1 MQENRKATFRPMF
14 RLFNYLKNYKGLL
27 IFASASSIIHKM
39 FDLMPPIM
47 VGWSVD
53 VLNKESPNWLIAMSG
68 NDLFMQAVLI
78 SLFFVLIFGLESL
91 TEWMLKNGFLKLA
104 QRVQHDLRM
113 DAYRKMQE
121 REISYFESNR
131 TGNLIAMLND
141 DINQLERFLNDNVNQ
156 ILQLITLF
164 AFSGLALF
172 GVDFW
177 MAIIGIIPIPLIVWG
192 SFIYQRIISP
202 KYKRIREAVG
212 ELSSRLENNISGIAV
227 IKSFTAE
234 KFEEKRVADASL
246 EYKQANYAAIKY
258 NSLYTPTIRMLIAL
272 GLAGGILL
280 GSWYILEDMDKISV
294 GDIAL
299 YALMLQRLL
308 WPVTRMGA
316 IFDEFERAKASAR
329 RIFTLM
335 DTPSEV
341 TEKANAIDFGKAA
354 GEITFNN
361 VSFYYTEGIPVLKT
375 LNEKLEAG
383 KTIGIAGQTG
393 GGKTTLIKLL
403 LRLYDVKEG
412 AILLDNHNIKDLSFH
427 CLRSNIALV
436 SQDVYL
442 FHGTI
447 LENISYGMNF
457 SEEAIISACRKAQ
470 LHDFIISLPKGY
482 DTIVGERG
490 IKLSGGQRQRIS
502 IARAIL
508 KDAPILILDEA
519 TSSVDTETERA
530 IQENIYQLVA
540 GKTAL
545 IIAHRLSTIR
555 HADKILV
562 LKEGE
567 IIESGT
573 HDTLLEQKGLYAE
586 LWNVQTGIVFKEE
599 NT

>member
-1 MQENRKATFRPMF
+1 
-14 RLFNYLKNYKGLL
+14 
-27 IFASASSIIHKM
+27 M

-53 VLNKESPNWLIAMSG
+53 VLNKNSPNWLIALAG
-68 NDLFMQAVLI
+68 NDLFIQAVWI
-78 SLFFVLIFGLESL
+78 SVFFVLIFGLESL

-113 DAYRKMQE
+113 DAYKKMQE
-121 REISYFESNR
+121 REIAYFESNR

-141 DINQLERFLNDNVNQ
+141 DINQLERFLNDNLNQ

-177 MAIIGIIPIPLIVWG
+177 MAIIGIIPVPLIIWG
-192 SFIYQRIISP
+192 SFIYQRLISP

-234 KFEEKRVADASL
+234 KFEEERVTDASL
-246 EYKQANYAAIKY
+246 EYKNANYSAIKY

-272 GLAGGILL
+272 GLSGGILL
-280 GSWYILEDMDKISV
+280 GSWYLIEDTGKISV

-299 YALMLQRLL
+299 YALMIQRLL
-308 WPVTRMGA
+308 WPVTRMGV

-335 DTPSEV
+335 DTPPEIE
-341 TEKANAIDFGKAA
+341 EKINAKDIGKAK
-354 GEITFNN
+354 GEITFKN
-361 VSFYYTEGIPVLKT
+361 VSFFYTKGVSIINN
-375 LNEKLEAG
+375 LNINISAG

-403 LRLYDVKEG
+403 LRLYDVKQG
-412 AILLDNHNIKDLSFH
+412 SIYLDNHNIKDLSFYS
-427 CLRSNIALV
+427 LRRNIALV

-447 LENISYGMNF
+447 FENISYGMDF
-457 SEEAIISACRKAQ
+457 SEDAIINACKKAQ
-470 LHDFIISLPKGY
+470 LHDFIVSLPKTY
-482 DTIVGERG
+482 NTIVGERG

-530 IQENIYQLVA
+530 IQENINQLVA

-555 HADKILV
+555 HADEILV

-567 IIESGT
+567 IVEFGNHEKLIA
-573 HDTLLEQKGLYAE
+573 QKGLYAE
-586 LWNVQTGIVFKEE
+586 LWNVQTGIVFNEE
-599 NT
+599 KS